1 VVLGGIV
8 VSLNVG
14 AAVVPVELG
23 TFDGDVD
30 GATDI
35 NIMDRHRSNPKVY
48 GASFPEGK

>member
-1 VVLGGIV
+1 MVLGGIV

-30 GATDI
+30 GASD
-35 NIMDRHRSNPKVY
+35 IMDRYGSNPKVY